1 MNKCIKCKKNNYKN
15 NYKFAVCKVTFLD
28 DICTIEKSVKTE
40 NEVRKLFKDNNLL
53 YISYNAF
60 NYATC
65 YRIDLNYGFIL
76 IRYRD
81 TLYGGNIQANVIYD
95 NFELWLKN
103 KIIHGKYKY
112 GIEYFDYFRI
122 NDCNYV
128 KKYIKLYDKVSR
140 YKCLIL
146 KAIHNNNF

>member
-1 MNKCIKCKKNNYKN
+1 MNKCIKCKKNNCKN

-28 DICTIEKSVKTE
+28 DICAIEKSVKTE

-60 NYATC
+60 NYTTC

-76 IRYRD
+76 IRYKD

-95 NFELWLKN
+95 NFELWLNN